1 VSAKKRVQI
10 TDRERLIHRVAPDP
24 GWVQDGEVSPEAF
37 VPRPDRDNGQ
47 LSASDKGCTA
57 QEAYDAWM
65 QRFKKSK
72 ANRTLTVS
80 VGQLLDAGLKVY
92 DDSPDGE
99 LHVYI
104 DFNEP
109 GVDVE
114 VLSELL
120 ARDCDVGP

>member
-1 VSAKKRVQI
+1 MSAKKRVQI
-10 TDRERLIHRVAPDP
+10 TERERLIHRVAADP

-37 VPRPDRDNGQ
+37 VPRSKDHGR

-57 QEAYDAWM
+57 QEAYDEWRK
-65 QRFKKSK
+65 RFKNSK

-92 DDSPDGE
+92 DDSPDGA
-99 LHVYI
+99 LHVHI
-104 DFNEP
+104 DFNED

-120 ARDCDVGP
+120 ARECLVGP